1 DRQGTAQGSDFIV
14 PSDVFGYEGVE
25 DLSVAPG
32 GALVVAWTALSFDLD
47 VRARRF
53 SAQGV
58 PQGPDLRISETAKG
72 FQVEPSIGMAADGS
86 FVAMYQGYNASSDV
100 GAFARRF
107 DAQGLPVGAE
117 FRVNEDAGE
126 ILAGTRVKVAPDG
139 TFVVSWSRAAYAPED
154 VGAFVRRFDAGGN
167 PLGPAARIDTQ
178 GVSAYPMTAFD
189 ASGRFVVAWMS
200 NPAGLSAYD
209 VRARRF
215 DADGT
220 PLGP

>member
-72 FQVEPSIGMAADGS
+72 FQVEPSIGMAPDGS
-86 FVAMYQGYNASSDV
+86 FVAMYQGYNASTDV
-100 GAFARRF
+100 GAFA
-107 DAQGLPVGAE
+107 
-117 FRVNEDAGE
+117 
-126 ILAGTRVKVAPDG
+126 
-139 TFVVSWSRAAYAPED
+139 
-154 VGAFVRRFDAGGN
+154 RRFDAGGN
-167 PLGPAARIDTQ
+167 PLGPASRVDTQ

-200 NPAGLSAYD
+200 NPAGQSSYH